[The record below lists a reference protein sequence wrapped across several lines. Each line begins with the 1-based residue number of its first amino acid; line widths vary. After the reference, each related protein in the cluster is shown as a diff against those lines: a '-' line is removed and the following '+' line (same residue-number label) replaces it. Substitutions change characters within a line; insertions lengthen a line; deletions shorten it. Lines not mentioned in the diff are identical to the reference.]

1 MAWWGARMLPRVQL
15 RKGKVWFMKRFI
27 LSIAVIAAMLV
38 GGLAVPST
46 AEARP
51 WGGGWYAP
59 RAYYGY
65 GYRPYYYGNY
75 GYRPYY
81 YNRAYYGG
89 YYAPRYYYGYPSYY
103 RGYYG
108 NPAYGYGYYPGL
120 RAGVYVY

>member
-1 MAWWGARMLPRVQL
+1 
-15 RKGKVWFMKRFI
+15 MKRFL
-27 LSIAVIAAMLV
+27 LSIAVIAAMLF
-38 GGLAVPST
+38 GSLAVPST

-51 WGGGWYAP
+51 WGYRGGYGYSAP

-108 NPAYGYGYYPGL
+108 NPAYSYGYYPGF
-120 RAGVYVY
+120 RAGAYVY